1 MRTIQALF
9 CAYVAAALI
18 LLVVLLPPTRGVSA
32 SFANTCPNTGPVGQ
46 CVQILSDQNWKP
58 WSSGVPTLALV
69 TRAASGP
76 PWGSVIPGTRALW
89 VYAGD
94 FNTGPVRDPNRWTV
108 LRFERQLGPG
118 TPRYNVER
126 AIIRITADNGYVLR
140 VNGFNIG
147 ATFDEVYRRFL
158 PTADWRQYQTY
169 DVTNAIVGQS
179 SNVIT
184 VDVYDY
190 GVAAGF
196 LLDGEIWCQSGKTCS
211 TY

>member
-1 MRTIQALF
+1 MRTLQALW
-9 CAYVAAALI
+9 CACVVVS
-18 LLVVLLPPTRGVSA
+18 LVVLAVLLPPMRDVSA
-32 SFANTCPNTGPVGQ
+32 NSANTCPNFGPVGQ
-46 CVQILSDQNWKP
+46 CVQILSDQYWKP
-58 WSSGVPTLALV
+58 WSTGIPTLALV
-69 TRAASGP
+69 TRSASSP
-76 PWGSVIPGTRALW
+76 PWGSVIPGTRAMW

-94 FNTGPVRDPNRWTV
+94 FNTGRQREPHEWTV
-108 LRFERQLGPG
+108 IRFERYLGPG

-140 VNGFNIG
+140 VNGYTIG
-147 ATFDEVYRRFL
+147 GTFDEVNKRFL

-169 DVTNAIVGQS
+169 DVTNAVVSQS

-190 GVAAGF
+190 GVAAAF

-211 TY
+211 TQ